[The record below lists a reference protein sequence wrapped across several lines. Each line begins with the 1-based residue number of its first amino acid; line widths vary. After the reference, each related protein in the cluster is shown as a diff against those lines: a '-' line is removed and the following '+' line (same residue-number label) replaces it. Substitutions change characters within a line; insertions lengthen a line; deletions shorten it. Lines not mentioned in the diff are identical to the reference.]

1 MLDAAFID
9 SSKGGITISGSLS
22 CTFFTLCFF
31 LFFHY
36 IPLLWSKESAIASLG
51 HIGIKRGMVIVMF

>member
-1 MLDAAFID
+1 MHLFDVV
-9 SSKGGITISGSLS
+9 
-22 CTFFTLCFF
+22 FF

-51 HIGIKRGMVIVMF
+51 HIEIKRGMVIVMF